1 MLMAVFCLGASLI
14 GINAQ
19 EKDWANLQRYA
30 QQNAELPKPDKNEKR
45 VVFMGNSITEGWVNT
60 HPDFFKSNGY
70 IGRGIGGQTSYQFLV
85 RFREDVINL
94 SPALVVIN
102 AATNDI
108 AENTGAYHEDRTFG
122 NIVSMVELAKA
133 NHIKVILT
141 TTLPAA
147 AFRHGWEIREEMLT
161 FTPGIVRGLAFAIHC
176 FTEKGDKVMV
186 MPPVYHPFFLVTQKN
201 EREVVYSPLVL
212 KDGQYH
218 IDFDRFR
225 KDVQGCKLLI
235 LSNPHNPGG
244 RVWTKEELSQIAD
257 ICYENGTLV
266 ISDEIHADLTLPP
279 YKHPTFALI
288 SEKARM
294 NSLVFMSPS
303 KAFNM
308 PGLASSYAIIE
319 NDELRHQFQV
329 YMEAS
334 EFSEGHLF
342 AYLSVAAAYS
352 HGTEWLDQVIAYIKG
367 NIDFTESYLKE
378 RIPAIRMIR
387 PQASYLIFL
396 DCRELGLSQEELNRL
411 FVEDAHLALNEGTTF
426 GKEGEGFMRLNVACP
441 RATLEKALRQL
452 EQAVTDLK

>member
-1 MLMAVFCLGASLI
+1 MNYNFDEIINRNGTDSVKWDAVESRWGRNDLIPMWVADMDFRTAPFVIEALRKRLEHEVLGYTFACKEWS
-14 GINAQ
+14 
-19 EKDWANLQRYA
+19 E
-30 QQNAELPKPDKNEKR
+30 
-45 VVFMGNSITEGWVNT
+45 SIVNWV
-60 HPDFFKSNGY
+60 K
-70 IGRGIGGQTSYQFLV
+70 
-85 RFREDVINL
+85 E
-94 SPALVVIN
+94 
-102 AATNDI
+102 
-108 AENTGAYHEDRTFG
+108 
-122 NIVSMVELAKA
+122 
-133 NHIKVILT
+133 
-141 TTLPAA
+141 
-147 AFRHGWEIREEMLT
+147 RHGWTIREEMLT
-161 FTPGIVRGLAFAIHC
+161 FTPGIVRGLAFVIQC
-176 FTEKGDKVMV
+176 FTQKGDKVMV

-218 IDFDRFR
+218 IDFDCFR
-225 KDVQGCKLLI
+225 RDVQGCKLLI

-257 ICYENGTLV
+257 ICYESGTLV

-319 NDELRHQFQV
+319 NDELRHRFQT

-352 HGTEWLDQVIAYIKG
+352 HGTEWLDQVIAYIQG
-367 NIDFTESYLKE
+367 NIDYVDNFLKTHAP
-378 RIPAIRMIR
+378 RIKAIR
-387 PQASYLIFL
+387 PQASYLVWL
-396 DCRELGLSQEELNRL
+396 DCRELGLNQEALND
-411 FVEDAHLALNEGTTF
+411 FFADKAHLALNDGAMF
-426 GKEGEGFMRLNVACP
+426 GKEGTGYMRLNVASP
-441 RATLEKALRQL
+441 RSVI
-452 EQAVTDLK
+452 EQAMKQLAEAYQAMSF